1 MRLSVSRETTSRL
14 WNAHGGGLYVSPTH
28 ADASLDAFVGS
39 PQMTNNHPPMLL
51 PEQSLGSEETRDRQV
66 LGSPRFHVKHGKWLS
81 RRHGERVARPY
92 RGAAGA
98 GRRASNMVT
107 EEHLLEG
114 AESRR
119 LPCVV
124 VRVIVLTGPYTY
136 ALRSVVARPALNRCG
151 QYACIR
157 GTVNV
162 HLVSASG
169 TGVLG
174 PEMLSAS
181 S

>member
-1 MRLSVSRETTSRL
+1 MRLSVSREATSRL
-14 WNAHGGGLYVSPTH
+14 WNAHGSGVYVSPTH
-28 ADASLDAFVGS
+28 VDASLDAFVGS
-39 PQMTNNHPPMLL
+39 PQMTNNHPMLL

-81 RRHGERVARPY
+81 RWHGERVARPY

-98 GRRASNMVT
+98 GRRASNVVT
-107 EEHLLEG
+107 EERLLEG
-114 AESRR
+114 AEPRR
-119 LPCVV
+119 LPRVV
-124 VRVIVLTGPYTY
+124 VWVIVLTSPYAH

-151 QYACIR
+151 SFACVR

-174 PEMLSAS
+174 PEMLCMS